1 MRNDEEY
8 CVFSFIVSKN
18 NLPTKE
24 TDLIII
30 DEFLLNKLF
39 IDGNYNTKT
48 ILDSLKNKTILEL
61 DKSIGIQK
69 RKITLSFMD
78 YELNRELLCI

>member
-1 MRNDEEY
+1 MRNDEQY

-48 ILDSLKNKTILEL
+48 ILEALKNKTILEL

-69 RKITLSFMD
+69 KEDNIKL
-78 YELNRELLCI
+78 YGL